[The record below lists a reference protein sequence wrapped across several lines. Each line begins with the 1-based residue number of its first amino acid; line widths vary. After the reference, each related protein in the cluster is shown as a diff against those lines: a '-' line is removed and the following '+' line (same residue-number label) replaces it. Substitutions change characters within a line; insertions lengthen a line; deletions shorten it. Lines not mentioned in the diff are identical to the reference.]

1 MAGAEKVGEQ
11 KTSGLEDF
19 EVKRLQSSKRARVGA
34 VVELSGSVEILL
46 CKTGERCIVAGSC
59 WPSAAPRFRPPRSS
73 RPAGKPRPFFRSLKN
88 NTVRG
93 LTRGLRGIYSS
104 LVHLPDQLEP
114 ALPVALKSDFETIR
128 RDKVYEGV
136 AKQIERLILKKL
148 QPGDK
153 LPSERE
159 LAETLGVSRSSIR
172 DAIRSLELMG
182 MVEPRQGAGTIVREI
197 SSESLVNP
205 LANAIKRKEDLI
217 GELLD
222 FRKMLEP
229 QLAARAAARI
239 SPDEIGDITEIL
251 DRQEKKLRA
260 GESTIAEDS
269 EFHYAIALASGNS
282 VVLKVLDTLMD
293 LLRDS
298 RERSLQVEGR
308 PQKSLAGH
316 RRILAALK
324 RRDGDAAK
332 IAMRRHIENVE
343 KIVLRITHHLERG

>member
-1 MAGAEKVGEQ
+1 MPVTL
-11 KTSGLEDF
+11 KTDF
-19 EVKRLQSSKRARVGA
+19 EA
-34 VVELSGSVEILL
+34 V
-46 CKTGERCIVAGSC
+46 
-59 WPSAAPRFRPPRSS
+59 
-73 RPAGKPRPFFRSLKN
+73 
-88 NTVRG
+88 
-93 LTRGLRGIYSS
+93 
-104 LVHLPDQLEP
+104 
-114 ALPVALKSDFETIR
+114 R

-229 QLAARAAARI
+229 QLAARAATRA
-239 SPDEIGDITEIL
+239 SPDEIAEMEDIL
-251 DRQEKKLRA
+251 DRQDRKLRA
-260 GESTIAEDS
+260 GESAIAEDS

-282 VVLKVLDTLMD
+282 IVLKVLDTLMD

-298 RERSLQVEGR
+298 RERSLQEEGR

-316 RRILAALK
+316 RRILTAIK
-324 RRDGDAAK
+324 RRDIDGAK
-332 IAMRRHIENVE
+332 AAMRRHIENVE
-343 KIVLRITHHLERG
+343 QIVLRITHHMERDS

>member
-1 MAGAEKVGEQ
+1 
-11 KTSGLEDF
+11 L
-19 EVKRLQSSKRARVGA
+19 
-34 VVELSGSVEILL
+34 
-46 CKTGERCIVAGSC
+46 ERCL
-59 WPSAAPRFRPPRSS
+59 
-73 RPAGKPRPFFRSLKN
+73 SL
-88 NTVRG
+88 T
-93 LTRGLRGIYSS
+93 
-104 LVHLPDQLEP
+104 
-114 ALPVALKSDFETIR
+114 LKSDFEIVR

-153 LPSERE
+153 LPSERD
-159 LAETLGVSRSSIR
+159 LAEILAVSRSSIR

-182 MVEPRQGAGTIVREI
+182 MVEPRQGAGTIVLEI
-197 SSESLVNP
+197 SSDSLVNP
-205 LANAIKRKEDLI
+205 LANARKRKEEVV

-229 QLAARAAARI
+229 PLAARAATRVT
-239 SPDEIGDITEIL
+239 PGEIAEMQEIL
-251 DRQEKKLRA
+251 ERQEEKLRK

-282 VVLKVLDTLMD
+282 VVRKVLDTLMD

-316 RRILAALK
+316 RRILAAIK
-324 RRDGDAAK
+324 RHDAKDAK
-332 IAMRRHIENVE
+332 AAMRRHIEDVE
-343 KIVLRITHHLERG
+343 KIVLRK